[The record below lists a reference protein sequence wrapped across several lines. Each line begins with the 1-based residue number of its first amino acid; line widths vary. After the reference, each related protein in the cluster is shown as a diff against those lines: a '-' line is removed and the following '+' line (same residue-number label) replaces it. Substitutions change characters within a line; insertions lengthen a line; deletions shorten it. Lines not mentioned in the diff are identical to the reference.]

1 MSFISVNFFI
11 FFAIFFF
18 IYYIIPEEYKWI
30 ILLIG
35 NYFFY
40 GWNNIKSVPAL
51 ILVTVITYLGGIVL
65 ENNKKKGV
73 YAIFFILTIGVL
85 AIYKYFNFF
94 IYNIN
99 DILNICGI
107 DIVFKEKTIDLP
119 IGLSFFIFQACTYL
133 SDVYRKGIKAEK
145 NIFVYAAF
153 VSFFPNILSGPIQKY
168 RNLYEQIKKPQK
180 FNFDMAKIGLIL
192 FVWGLFEKI
201 VISNSL
207 STIVNGVYNNLEE
220 YDFPYYFIA
229 VISFSLY
236 IYADFSAYTDMARGV
251 AKILG
256 FEITKNF
263 NNPYLST
270 SLSEFW
276 NCWHISLNEWFIEN
290 IYIPL
295 GGNRKGKTRQYI
307 NILIVFCLS
316 GLWHGANW
324 HYIMWGLLNG
334 VLDIIGKIIKPIKT
348 KIYQIIHIN
357 EQLKIICYIRRI
369 IVFLIISSTWIFF
382 RNGIKNSIH
391 IITCLFT
398 PNLIAL
404 TNFDILKIFGTY
416 KKVFIVFV
424 FLSIFCIIQIC
435 RKQEIKYY
443 LLFNKQPAILQCA
456 LLAIIIYICIF
467 NVFSSASTG
476 RRVC

>member
-1 MSFISVNFFI
+1 M
-11 FFAIFFF
+11 
-18 IYYIIPEEYKWI
+18 
-30 ILLIG
+30 
-35 NYFFY
+35 
-40 GWNNIKSVPAL
+40 PAL

-263 NNPYLST
+263 NNPY
-270 SLSEFW
+270 
-276 NCWHISLNEWFIEN
+276 
-290 IYIPL
+290 
-295 GGNRKGKTRQYI
+295 
-307 NILIVFCLS
+307 
-316 GLWHGANW
+316 
-324 HYIMWGLLNG
+324 
-334 VLDIIGKIIKPIKT
+334 
-348 KIYQIIHIN
+348 
-357 EQLKIICYIRRI
+357 
-369 IVFLIISSTWIFF
+369 
-382 RNGIKNSIH
+382 
-391 IITCLFT
+391 
-398 PNLIAL
+398 
-404 TNFDILKIFGTY
+404 
-416 KKVFIVFV
+416 
-424 FLSIFCIIQIC
+424 
-435 RKQEIKYY
+435 
-443 LLFNKQPAILQCA
+443 
-456 LLAIIIYICIF
+456 
-467 NVFSSASTG
+467 
-476 RRVC
+476 